1 LIKLLAMITDL
12 KEGILNVEE
21 EGNLENL
28 LGSLA

>member
-1 LIKLLAMITDL
+1 MITDL

-28 LGSLA
+28 MGSLA

>member
-1 LIKLLAMITDL
+1 MITDL